1 MINHYYTSM
10 EFDFRTNLR
19 NELDY
24 QGLTVKEL
32 SAKTG
37 IPKPTLSCYLS
48 SRKTMPTA
56 DAAVKIAKALNVTV
70 EYLVTGETKS
80 IPENKDLKKE
90 NQRNVLQNNFNSIP
104 KEMQNVIKE
113 LIKTAAEIYKS

>member
-70 EYLVTGETKS
+70 EYLVTGETKPTS
-80 IPENKDLKKE
+80 ENKDLKKE
-90 NQRNVLQNNFNSIP
+90 NQRNVLQNNFNSMP

>member
-1 MINHYYTSM
+1 M

-70 EYLVTGETKS
+70 EYLVTGERGKIS
-80 IPENKDLKKE
+80 EIHEPLPPKINQDLEKCNENTRHFLE
-90 NQRNVLQNNFNSIP
+90 
-104 KEMQNVIKE
+104 
-113 LIKTAAEIYKS
+113 TAVHLFAEYEKRG

>member
-1 MINHYYTSM
+1 M

-70 EYLVTGETKS
+70 EYLVTGETKPTS
-80 IPENKDLKKE
+80 ENKDLKKE
-90 NQRNVLQNNFNSIP
+90 NQRNVLQNNFNSMP

>member
-1 MINHYYTSM
+1 M
-10 EFDFRTNLR
+10 EFDFKTNLR

-70 EYLVTGETKS
+70 EYLVTGETKTTS
-80 IPENKDLKKE
+80 ETINNQKE
-90 NQRNVLQNNFNSIP
+90 TVRNLLFNNFNSIP
-104 KEMQNVIKE
+104 KEMQNAIKE
-113 LIKTAAEIYKS
+113 LIKTASELYKS